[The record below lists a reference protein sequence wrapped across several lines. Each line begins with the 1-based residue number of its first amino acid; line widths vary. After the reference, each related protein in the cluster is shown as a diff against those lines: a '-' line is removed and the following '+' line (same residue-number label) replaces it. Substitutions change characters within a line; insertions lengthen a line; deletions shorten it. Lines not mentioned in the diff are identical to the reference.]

1 MTHRFRAPLAV
12 LAVAVASVTG
22 CTDEPAPNASRTD
35 VTATPSEDGRS
46 PSAGTSRRFNL
57 AEVSERERATF
68 DLCAHADRYARADAS
83 IRADFSEPGMLTGP
97 GSYETDP
104 VRQAA
109 RWHMASVAELADEA
123 EVGFDDLV
131 TVVLTEYETGTTEA
145 FDAALRA
152 VQTKCGEALDLD
164 ASG

>member
-1 MTHRFRAPLAV
+1 
-12 LAVAVASVTG
+12 
-22 CTDEPAPNASRTD
+22 
-35 VTATPSEDGRS
+35 
-46 PSAGTSRRFNL
+46 
-57 AEVSERERATF
+57 
-68 DLCAHADRYARADAS
+68 
-83 IRADFSEPGMLTGP
+83 MLTGP